1 MSRPPGSR
9 SLWPG
14 RRWARVIRSSAE
26 RRHSSPATVRRRAWR
41 RYASCLSCRPPFPIA
56 RWNAAELSHGHDLLD
71 AARERFSQSEGAQG
85 ALAVAARTPRL
96 DGARHRIRRDETSE
110 CDEGTERDEVR
121 AEYRTEL
128 ATRLGDDRERHD
140 LDVRAL
146 RGAGAVVEQRQSA
159 RSQIREVARARL
171 RRERDEDFGT
181 YACECVAFIP
191 ARTAPSARSSAARA
205 IPCPPEP
212 AKRTARSISGPPRA
226 TRRCAGVPCPQSRG
240 RRRRTASV

>member
-181 YACECVAFIP
+181 CRDRVGDRTIRDDDIRLGCP
-191 ARTAPSARSSAARA
+191 APRLRA
-205 IPCPPEP
+205 ICLRVRRVHSR
-212 AKRTARSISGPPRA
+212 AHGPIREEQ
-226 TRRCAGVPCPQSRG
+226 RREGDTLS
-240 RRRRTASV
+240 T